1 MGALIGAR
9 AADPCLSALKAR
21 CCFVGNRPVH
31 SAAAAAS
38 LQMGSLVPCL
48 KVRELSA
55 RADDLALQ
63 LVEANEQVL

>member
-1 MGALIGAR
+1 LWFCRKAAGAFSRRRREPLER
-9 AADPCLSALKAR
+9 QPCL
-21 CCFVGNRPVH
+21 
-31 SAAAAAS
+31 
-38 LQMGSLVPCL
+38 PCL